1 MAIAAATISPAKQLE
16 GFIAKY
22 DPAVAKLARSCRAA
36 ARKRMPTANE
46 LVYDNYQ
53 FLAIGYCSTE
63 RASDCIVSLAI
74 SPKGVSLCFYYG
86 AALPDPKR
94 ILTGGGNQ
102 VRFVRLPTAKTL
114 SEPAVE
120 VVLRAAI
127 KYGDVPLP
135 KTGKGK
141 LIIKSISAKQRPRR
155 KAAKE

>member
-1 MAIAAATISPAKQLE
+1 MAGSVSASPTTQLNT
-16 GFIAKY
+16 FIDKY

-63 RASDCIVSLAI
+63 RASDCIVSLAV

-86 AALPDPKR
+86 AALSDPKK
-94 ILTGGGNQ
+94 ILSGGGNQ
-102 VRFVRLPTAKTL
+102 VRFLRLPTAKTL
-114 SEPAVE
+114 AEPAVE
-120 VVLRAAI
+120 SLLRAAI
-127 KYGDVPLP
+127 KHGEVPLP
-135 KTGKGK
+135 KTGRGK

-155 KAAKE
+155 KVVKK